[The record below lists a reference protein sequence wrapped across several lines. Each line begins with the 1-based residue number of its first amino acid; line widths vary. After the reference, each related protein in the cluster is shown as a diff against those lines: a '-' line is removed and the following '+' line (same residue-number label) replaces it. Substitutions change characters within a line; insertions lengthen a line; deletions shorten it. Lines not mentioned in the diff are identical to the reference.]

1 MEPNKIRSVHR
12 VEWSSVRSALL
23 AVPGGIGPL
32 VGMVGGML
40 GAGDDALRWL
50 EQLQALASSGE
61 PLTLTAE
68 TPTHVHVL
76 ELV

>member
-1 MEPNKIRSVHR
+1 M
-12 VEWSSVRSALL
+12 EWSSVRSALH
-23 AVPGGIGPL
+23 AVPGGIAPL

-40 GAGDDALRWL
+40 GAGDDALQWL
-50 EQLQALASSGE
+50 EQLLELAGSGE